1 MSPSF
6 RCPRLVGATNAS
18 AVIPTV
24 ASECGRAGDDWG
36 RRGPGRKG
44 RGRKG
49 LPPYCS
55 RGPGSSRRRRSP
67 NFTQCARRRHPRCV
81 GHLKSVERALSGTH
95 MASAGKKAVDPLT
108 RFCIFPR
115 YPGPLW
121 IMPPAHFP
129 GRRLIYLLS
138 YRTKGER
145 RRVWRER
152 GRRPR
157 RLGRRPFWG
166 ELTAAFEGPLN
177 TEQIGAVRGLFL
189 EAENKAPGKQVRRLG
204 GMLLLART
212 APRQAVDALRR
223 ESPPRQCGDTRGH
236 QC

>member
-1 MSPSF
+1 MPPSF
-6 RCPRLVGATNAS
+6 RRPRIVGATNAS

-67 NFTQCARRRHPRCV
+67 NFTQRARRRHPRCV

-95 MASAGKKAVDPLT
+95 MASTGKTAVDPLT

-129 GRRLIYLLS
+129 GRRRIYPPS

-145 RRVWRER
+145 RRVRRDR

-157 RLGRRPFWG
+157 RLGRRPSWG
-166 ELTAAFEGPLN
+166 ELTAEQIGTNRGPLN
-177 TEQIGAVRGLFL
+177 TEQIGATAFWGDGLRG
-189 EAENKAPGKQVRRLG
+189 ATQYGTDRRSPGIV
-204 GMLLLART
+204 
-212 APRQAVDALRR
+212 PRSRK
-223 ESPPRQCGDTRGH
+223 
-236 QC
+236 